1 MDTAN
6 FGTTLVTWLSAA
18 GIKILI
24 ALVVLLVAF
33 KIINTIAKKFDTA
46 NAKSGKLDP
55 STSKTLTY
63 ILKNAAKIIVVLCLV
78 SYLGID
84 TTAMSALIA
93 SLGVAAGFALNGTL
107 SNLAGGIL
115 LLITRPFKVG
125 DFVDLCGYTGTVE
138 EIQIVYT
145 KIATID
151 NRSVPIPNGAAST
164 SNIVN
169 YSEKELRRVDLTF
182 AVSQGTDYKKAMEC
196 INAVIKTEPLVIQEA
211 DNTVKVISNSG
222 AGMEITCRAWCRN
235 ADYWTVLF
243 SLNEKV
249 KDAFSGSGITLPH
262 QQVDVH
268 MKNG

>member
-24 ALVVLLVAF
+24 ALATLLVAF
-33 KIINTIAKKFDTA
+33 KIINTIAKKIDTA

-55 STSKTLTY
+55 TTSKTITY
-63 ILKNAAKIIVVLCLV
+63 ILKIIGKVIVVLCLV

-151 NRSVPIPNGAAST
+151 NRSISIPNGAAST
-164 SNIVN
+164 NNIVN
-169 YSEKELRRVDLTF
+169 YTEKELRMVDLTF
-182 AVSQGTDYKKAMEC
+182 TVSRGP
-196 INAVIKTEPLVIQEA
+196 IIRRLWNV
-211 DNTVKVISNSG
+211 
-222 AGMEITCRAWCRN
+222 
-235 ADYWTVLF
+235 
-243 SLNEKV
+243 
-249 KDAFSGSGITLPH
+249 
-262 QQVDVH
+262 
-268 MKNG
+268 